1 MDHRSRSG
9 DSSRNT
15 GQGHG
20 KGGLEKGH
28 GKSGLKQ
35 SQDMD
40 PQRQAHHARIQEEMA
55 SGLKLGWQESRGR
68 ASKWARKDLRNSDPA
83 VHARRQAY
91 LQGQR
96 PETRPAPERMREGSQ
111 GGTKSMPSQRKICRR
126 RESFTGIKKIS
137 RTRSISRKG
146 SSRPGTRPPRGL
158 EKGLSCR
165 RRKRRKTRNLMRKTA
180 LAQSQWLPRP
190 QRGLKERRPE
200 RRPTAST

>member
-20 KGGLEKGH
+20 KGGREKGH

-96 PETRPAPERMREGSQ
+96 PETRPAQERMREGSQ
-111 GGTKSMPSQRKICRR
+111 RWKAINAITEKNLQ
-126 RESFTGIKKIS
+126 KKIELYKNQTDFQGKKS
-137 RTRSISRKG
+137 LQKRKFEAWNKAT
-146 SSRPGTRPPRGL
+146 SSAAKKAEL
-158 EKGLSCR
+158 QEEEEEQEEEAEEIDEEDL
-165 RRKRRKTRNLMRKTA
+165 
-180 LAQSQWLPRP
+180 
-190 QRGLKERRPE
+190 
-200 RRPTAST
+200 